1 MFCQVLA
8 LCSDLVAVTGP
19 VTTQHRSGNPTVGTG
34 VRNNFTSTESAL
46 KSQSNVSITA
56 LDFLFL

>member
-8 LCSDLVAVTGP
+8 LCSDLDAATGP
-19 VTTQHRSGNPTVGTG
+19 VTTQRQSGNPTVGTG

-46 KSQSNVSITA
+46 KGQSIISMTA